1 MPTINLKEQI
11 TRLVQLQEID
21 QQIYNLRDEKE
32 AKPAEL
38 VKLDAFL
45 EEKRKGLSDAEKE
58 MLTLLKAKKE
68 QEIDLGTK
76 EDSTKK
82 LKSQLYQ
89 LKTNKDYAA
98 MLQQIGGAQ
107 ADASM
112 IEDRI
117 IGILDKIDAQKTRV
131 DQEKKTL
138 QEEEKKINNE
148 KGQIQARVKEIE
160 EKLAQLLV
168 NRDKLQPGIDH
179 KIFSRYEKVMLNRGG
194 VGIAPVKNDMCGGC
208 NMFVPAQTIN
218 LIKMYD
224 SMITCEMCQR
234 ILYLESDI
242 DKL

>member
-1 MPTINLKEQI
+1 MPIINLKEQI

-98 MLQQIGGAQ
+98 MLQQIGGV
-107 ADASM
+107 SM
-112 IEDRI
+112 M
-117 IGILDKIDAQKTRV
+117 GPFLV
-131 DQEKKTL
+131 GLEKSV
-138 QEEEKKINNE
+138 
-148 KGQIQARVKEIE
+148 QIVSLGAKMSEIYN
-160 EKLAQLLV
+160 AAV
-168 NRDKLQPGIDH
+168 
-179 KIFSRYEKVMLNRGG
+179 
-194 VGIAPVKNDMCGGC
+194 IA
-208 NMFVPAQTIN
+208 A
-218 LIKMYD
+218 L
-224 SMITCEMCQR
+224 
-234 ILYLESDI
+234 
-242 DKL
+242 